1 MFRCTSFCL
10 QLFAPLFV
18 GASLVIASPQGHM
31 DADYIVSLLVEHDI
45 SFFMT
50 VPALGLQYYSRP
62 AIKQCHSLRSAM
74 FIGEPMPMELVH
86 LIHQN
91 VPQGVGVYNT
101 YGANAFI
108 LIAVLLAQ
116 VAR

>member
-1 MFRCTSFCL
+1 MAIIQILFLL
-10 QLFAPLFV
+10 QLFTPLFT

-31 DADYIVSLLVEHDI
+31 DADYIASLLVEHHV

-62 AIKQCHSLRSAM
+62 AIQQCHSLRSAM

-91 VPQGVGVYNT
+91 VPPGVRVYNT
-101 YGANAFI
+101 YGADTLKLNCSFTF
-108 LIAVLLAQ
+108 
-116 VAR
+116 